1 MDSAHRVLLENV
13 LLQERDIQILAFW
26 VGHSRPGLVPT
37 SPRATYPQGL
47 QVREVGL
54 GAEEHVVGHAE
65 ALPHTQVVEQG
76 GLCQG
81 AAHLKHHHICGHTS
95 GGPEL

>member
-1 MDSAHRVLLENV
+1 MPA
-13 LLQERDIQILAFW
+13 
-26 VGHSRPGLVPT
+26 PT
-37 SPRATYPQGL
+37 SPLATYPQGL

-76 GLCQG
+76 GLHQG
-81 AAHLKHHHICGHTS
+81 AAHLQHHHICGHT
-95 GGPEL
+95 GEGPEP